1 MLDLVQYQ
9 IPGIIF
15 PTLDLDLL
23 QDHFPDQDLEILINL
38 LNVTIAT
45 AWVILQTIV
54 SDVRIE
60 MFLVDNLI
68 RLKEVITEILR
79 DTPIIQT
86 TGQILDTG
94 ILIHLNVG

>member
-9 IPGIIF
+9 IQGIIF
-15 PTLDLDLL
+15 PILDFDLL
-23 QDHFPDQDLEILINL
+23 QDRFPDQDLAISINQS
-38 LNVTIAT
+38 NVTIAT

-60 MFLVDNLI
+60 MSHVGNLI
-68 RLKEVITEILR
+68 RLKEVITGTSR

-86 TGQILDTG
+86 TDQILDIE
-94 ILIHLNVG
+94 ILTHLNIK